1 MGVGKKMQQKQTK
14 EQKGKLQHQK
24 NHLWLTFFFPQVVG
38 ASYADVAARKLGVCE
53 FGDNDQFSNLEVR
66 KMLNVESLYLLG
78 KTKEYKRYK

>member
-24 NHLWLTFFFPQVVG
+24 NHLWLTFFFFPQVVG

-53 FGDNDQFSNLEVR
+53 FVDNDQFSNLEVR
-66 KMLNVESLYLLG
+66 KMLNVESLFFV
-78 KTKEYKRYK
+78 R